1 MTAFEEELRKA
12 MAKREPPAGFTERVL
27 AKTEGRS
34 GKAQSWLSRIFGW
47 RLAPV
52 FALVLILSA
61 GITYQRHEHTVRG
74 EKAKQELL
82 VALRIAGSKLHDVR
96 VHIQEVEQ

>member
-1 MTAFEEELRKA
+1 MTAFEDELRKA
-12 MAKREPPAGFTERVL
+12 MARREPQAGFTAQVL
-27 AKTEGRS
+27 AKTEGRKS
-34 GKAQSWLSRIFGW
+34 QGWLNRISIW

-52 FALVLILSA
+52 FALILLLSA
-61 GITYQRHEHTVRG
+61 GITYQQREHQARG

-96 VHIQEVEQ
+96 AHIQEVEQ